1 MYLFRKTIK
10 TEGSVC
16 KIILIKGLKESRI
29 PVLISIFQFHLII
42 LILEANI
49 SLNSTFKMT
58 GQNDKKVAII
68 GTLKEKSLLKQK
80 VFDNTL
86 ESFSVVKDVLKSLS
100 KEINSSLGGIDS
112 RIRLEYTDRSNFDA
126 QLKVAGDILL
136 FSMHSN
142 IFQFDR
148 EHPAWKTA
156 YIQKNKY
163 NAYSGIINIYNF
175 LNDSFK
181 YSRLDD
187 LGYLI
192 ARIFINHEKQYFV
205 EGKRQMGML
214 FTNYGNEEISKQ
226 SLQMIIST
234 AIQYALE
241 FDLLVPPYD
250 AVKIATVGQAEAK
263 IQHSRVITG
272 KRLGFQ
278 FNSDDVLV
286 SNPQET

>member
-1 MYLFRKTIK
+1 MTEIDDRK
-10 TEGSVC
+10 
-16 KIILIKGLKESRI
+16 
-29 PVLISIFQFHLII
+29 IS
-42 LILEANI
+42 
-49 SLNSTFKMT
+49 
-58 GQNDKKVAII
+58 II
-68 GTLKEKSLLKQK
+68 GTLKEKSVLKQK
-80 VFDNTL
+80 VYDNTL
-86 ESFSVVKDVLKSLS
+86 ESFCIVKDILKSLS
-100 KEINSSLGGIDS
+100 KDVNSNLTGVDT

-126 QLKVAGDILL
+126 QIKIAGDILL

-148 EHPAWKTA
+148 EHPAWKTP
-156 YIQKNKY
+156 YIQKNKF

-175 LNDSFK
+175 LADSFK

-192 ARIFINHEKQYFV
+192 ARIFINHENQYFV

-214 FTNYGNEEISKQ
+214 FTNYGNEAINKQ
-226 SLQMIIST
+226 SLQLIIST
-234 AIQYALE
+234 AIQYSLE

-250 AVKIATVGQAEAK
+250 TVKIATVGQAEAK

-278 FNSDDVLV
+278 FNSDDVLM
-286 SNPQET
+286 NNTHET

>member
-1 MYLFRKTIK
+1 M
-10 TEGSVC
+10 SD
-16 KIILIKGLKESRI
+16 
-29 PVLISIFQFHLII
+29 
-42 LILEANI
+42 
-49 SLNSTFKMT
+49 
-58 GQNDKKVAII
+58 QNEKKQEII
-68 GTLKEKSLLKQK
+68 GILKEKSQLKQR
-80 VFDNTL
+80 VFDNTF
-86 ESFSVVKDVLKSLS
+86 ESFCTVKEVLRTMS
-100 KEINSSLGGIDS
+100 KDINGHLGGVDP
-112 RIRLEYTDRSNFDA
+112 RVRLEYTDRSNFDA
-126 QLKVAGDILL
+126 QIKVAADILL

-148 EHPAWKTA
+148 EHPAWKTP

-175 LNDSFK
+175 LADSFR

-214 FTNYGNEEISKQ
+214 FTNYGNEEISRQ
-226 SLQMIIST
+226 SLQLIIST
-234 AIQYALE
+234 AIQYSLE

-250 AVKIATVGQAEAK
+250 TVKIATVGQAEAK

-278 FNSDDVLV
+278 FNSDDVLI
-286 SNPQET
+286 SNSQ

>member
-1 MYLFRKTIK
+1 MSEIDDKRL
-10 TEGSVC
+10 
-16 KIILIKGLKESRI
+16 LI
-29 PVLISIFQFHLII
+29 V
-42 LILEANI
+42 N
-49 SLNSTFKMT
+49 
-58 GQNDKKVAII
+58 
-68 GTLKEKSLLKQK
+68 TLKDKSLLKQK
-80 VFDNTL
+80 VYDNTFQ
-86 ESFSVVKDVLKSLS
+86 SFCNIKEILKNLS
-100 KEINSSLGGIDS
+100 KDLNISIGGIDS

-126 QLKVAGDILL
+126 QIKIAGDILL

-148 EHPAWKTA
+148 EHPAWKIP

-163 NAYSGIINIYNF
+163 NAYSGMINIYNF
-175 LNDSFK
+175 LADSFR

-192 ARIFINHEKQYFV
+192 ARIFINHENQYFV

-214 FTNYGNEEISKQ
+214 FSNYGNEEITKS
-226 SLQMIIST
+226 SLQNIIHT
-234 AIQYALE
+234 AILYALE

-250 AVKIATVGQAEAK
+250 TVKIATVGQAEAK

-278 FNSDDVLV
+278 FNSDDVLGNN
-286 SNPQET
+286 SKKT

>member
-1 MYLFRKTIK
+1 
-10 TEGSVC
+10 
-16 KIILIKGLKESRI
+16 
-29 PVLISIFQFHLII
+29 
-42 LILEANI
+42 
-49 SLNSTFKMT
+49 MT
-58 GQNDKKVAII
+58 DLNDKKQAII
-68 GTLKEKSLLKQK
+68 STLKEKSVLKQK

-86 ESFSVVKDVLKSLS
+86 ESFCNIKDILKSLS
-100 KEINSSLGGIDS
+100 KEVNSNLGGLDT
-112 RIRLEYTDRSNFDA
+112 RIKLEYTDRSNFDA

-148 EHPAWKTA
+148 EHPAWKTS

-175 LNDSFK
+175 LADSFK

-192 ARIFINHEKQYFV
+192 ARIFINHENQYFV

-214 FTNYGNEEISKQ
+214 FTNYGNEAINKHA
-226 SLQMIIST
+226 LQLVIST
-234 AIQYALE
+234 AIQYSLE

-250 AVKIATVGQAEAK
+250 TVKIATVGQAEAK

-278 FNSDDVLV
+278 FNSDDVLA

>member
-1 MYLFRKTIK
+1 
-10 TEGSVC
+10 
-16 KIILIKGLKESRI
+16 
-29 PVLISIFQFHLII
+29 
-42 LILEANI
+42 
-49 SLNSTFKMT
+49 MT
-58 GQNDKKVAII
+58 DQNDKKLEII
-68 GTLKEKSLLKQK
+68 GTLKEKSQLKQK
-80 VFDNTL
+80 VYDNTF
-86 ESFSVVKDVLKSLS
+86 ESFCDVKEVLKGLAKELNGSLA
-100 KEINSSLGGIDS
+100 GTDS
-112 RIRLEYTDRSNFDA
+112 RVRVEYTDRSNFDA
-126 QLKVAGDILL
+126 QIKVAADILL

-175 LNDSFK
+175 LADSFR
-181 YSRLDD
+181 YSRQDD

-214 FTNYGNEEISKQ
+214 FTNYGNEAISKQ
-226 SLQMIIST
+226 SLQLIIST
-234 AIQYALE
+234 AIQYSLE

-250 AVKIATVGQAEAK
+250 TVKIATVGQAEAK

-278 FNSDDVLV
+278 FNSDDVLI
-286 SNPQET
+286 SETQKT

>member
-1 MYLFRKTIK
+1 MPEPEEK
-10 TEGSVC
+10 
-16 KIILIKGLKESRI
+16 KI
-29 PVLISIFQFHLII
+29 QII
-42 LILEANI
+42 N
-49 SLNSTFKMT
+49 
-58 GQNDKKVAII
+58 
-68 GTLKEKSLLKQK
+68 TLKEKSMLKQK

-86 ESFSVVKDVLKSLS
+86 EWFSMVKDILKDLS
-100 KEINSSLGGIDS
+100 KDVNNNLGNVDS
-112 RIRLEYTDRSNFDA
+112 RIKMEYTDRSNFDA

-148 EHPAWKTA
+148 EHPAWKTP
-156 YIQKNKY
+156 YIQKDKN
-163 NAYSGIINIYNF
+163 NAYSGMINIYNF
-175 LNDSFK
+175 LYDSFK

-192 ARIFINHEKQYFV
+192 ARIFINHENQYLV

-214 FTNYGNEEISKQ
+214 FSNYGNEAITRS
-226 SLQMIIST
+226 SLKNIIST
-234 AIQYALE
+234 AIQYSLE

-250 AVKIATVGQAEAK
+250 TVKIATVGQAEAK

-278 FNSDDVLV
+278 FNSDDVLLK
-286 SNPQET
+286 NQNET

>member
-1 MYLFRKTIK
+1 MSGP
-10 TEGSVC
+10 E
-16 KIILIKGLKESRI
+16 E
-29 PVLISIFQFHLII
+29 
-42 LILEANI
+42 
-49 SLNSTFKMT
+49 
-58 GQNDKKVAII
+58 KKLAII
-68 GTLKEKSLLKQK
+68 STLKEKSLLKQK
-80 VFDNTL
+80 VYDNTL
-86 ESFSVVKDVLKSLS
+86 EAFNSVKEVLRGMA
-100 KEINSSLGGIDS
+100 KEINVSLEGVDS
-112 RIRLEYTDRSNFDA
+112 RIKLEYTDRSNFDA
-126 QLKVAGDILL
+126 QIKVAGDILL

-156 YIQKNKY
+156 YIQKNKF

-175 LNDSFK
+175 LADSFK
-181 YSRLDD
+181 YSRQDD

-205 EGKRQMGML
+205 EGKRQMGLL
-214 FTNYGNEEISKQ
+214 FTNYGSEEISKQ
-226 SLQMIIST
+226 SLQIIIST

-250 AVKIATVGQAEAK
+250 TVKIASVGQAEAK

-278 FNSDDVLV
+278 FNSDDVL
-286 SNPQET
+286 NGQNRKT

>member
-1 MYLFRKTIK
+1 MSELD
-10 TEGSVC
+10 
-16 KIILIKGLKESRI
+16 
-29 PVLISIFQFHLII
+29 
-42 LILEANI
+42 
-49 SLNSTFKMT
+49 
-58 GQNDKKVAII
+58 DKKAVII
-68 GTLKEKSLLKQK
+68 STLKEKSLLKQK
-80 VFDNTL
+80 VYDSTL
-86 ESFSVVKDVLKSLS
+86 EWFGVIKDILKSLA
-100 KEINSSLGGIDS
+100 KDVNGSLGSVDG
-112 RIRLEYTDRSNFDA
+112 RIKMEYTDRSNFDA

-148 EHPAWKTA
+148 EHPAWKTS

-175 LNDSFK
+175 LFDSFK

-192 ARIFINHEKQYFV
+192 ARIFINHENQYLV

-214 FTNYGNEEISKQ
+214 FSNYGNDAISRS
-226 SLQMIIST
+226 SLQVIIST
-234 AIQYALE
+234 AIQYSLE

-250 AVKIATVGQAEAK
+250 TVKIATVGQAEAK

-278 FNSDDVLV
+278 FNSDDVLIK
-286 SNPQET
+286 NPHET

>member
-1 MYLFRKTIK
+1 MPAFYFINYIYYIRAPIK
-10 TEGSVC
+10 PKMS
-16 KIILIKGLKESRI
+16 
-29 PVLISIFQFHLII
+29 FAM
-42 LILEANI
+42 LE
-49 SLNSTFKMT
+49 TD
-58 GQNDKKVAII
+58 DKKLQII
-68 GTLKEKSLLKQK
+68 TTLKEKSILKQK
-80 VFDNTL
+80 VYDNT
-86 ESFSVVKDVLKSLS
+86 FQAFGHVKDILRGLS
-100 KEINSSLGGIDS
+100 KELNMTIGAMDS

-126 QLKVAGDILL
+126 QIKVAGDILL

-148 EHPAWKTA
+148 EHPAWKTP
-156 YIQKNKY
+156 YIQKNKF
-163 NAYSGIINIYNF
+163 NAYSGIINIYNY
-175 LNDSFK
+175 LADSFK

-192 ARIFINHEKQYFV
+192 ARIFINHENQYFV

-214 FTNYGNEEISKQ
+214 FTNYGSEELSKA
-226 SLQMIIST
+226 SLQNIIQT

-250 AVKIATVGQAEAK
+250 TVKIATVGQAEAK

-278 FNSDDVLV
+278 FNSDDVLGNN
-286 SNPQET
+286 SKKT

>member
-1 MYLFRKTIK
+1 MS
-10 TEGSVC
+10 E
-16 KIILIKGLKESRI
+16 
-29 PVLISIFQFHLII
+29 
-42 LILEANI
+42 LE
-49 SLNSTFKMT
+49 
-58 GQNDKKVAII
+58 DKKLAII
-68 GTLKEKSLLKQK
+68 GTLRSKSVLKQK
-80 VFDNTL
+80 VFDNTYEAFRMVKEIL
-86 ESFSVVKDVLKSLS
+86 KNYSKDV
-100 KEINSSLGGIDS
+100 NSNLTGLDS
-112 RIRLEYTDRSNFDA
+112 RIRMEYTDRSSFDA
-126 QLKVAGDILL
+126 QLKVAGDLLL

-156 YIQKNKY
+156 YIQKDKY

-175 LNDSFK
+175 LADSFK

-192 ARIFINHEKQYFV
+192 ARIFINHENQYFV

-214 FTNYGNEEISKQ
+214 FSNFGNEAISLNALEI
-226 SLQMIIST
+226 IIST
-234 AIQYALE
+234 AIQYSLE

-250 AVKIATVGQAEAK
+250 TVKIATVGQVEAK
-263 IQHSRVITG
+263 IQLSRIITG

-286 SNPQET
+286 NNSHET

>member
-1 MYLFRKTIK
+1 MSELDDRKQ
-10 TEGSVC
+10 S
-16 KIILIKGLKESRI
+16 II
-29 PVLISIFQFHLII
+29 
-42 LILEANI
+42 A
-49 SLNSTFKMT
+49 
-58 GQNDKKVAII
+58 
-68 GTLKEKSLLKQK
+68 TLKEKSVLKQK
-80 VFDNTL
+80 VYDNTL
-86 ESFSVVKDVLKSLS
+86 ESFCIVKDILKSLA
-100 KEINSSLGGIDS
+100 KEVNVNLTGIDT

-126 QLKVAGDILL
+126 QIRVAGDILL

-148 EHPAWKTA
+148 EHPAWKTS

-175 LNDSFK
+175 LSDSFK

-192 ARIFINHEKQYFV
+192 GRIFINHEKQYFV

-214 FTNYGNEEISKQ
+214 FTNYGSEEISKQ
-226 SLQMIIST
+226 SLQLIIST

-278 FNSDDVLV
+278 FNSDDVLI

>member
-1 MYLFRKTIK
+1 MPEFDEKKKT
-10 TEGSVC
+10 
-16 KIILIKGLKESRI
+16 
-29 PVLISIFQFHLII
+29 
-42 LILEANI
+42 
-49 SLNSTFKMT
+49 
-58 GQNDKKVAII
+58 II
-68 GTLKEKSLLKQK
+68 GTLSEKSLLKQK
-80 VFDNTL
+80 VYDNTL
-86 ESFSVVKDVLKSLS
+86 EWFSLTKDILKSLS
-100 KEINSSLGGIDS
+100 KDINSSLGNMDP
-112 RIRLEYTDRSNFDA
+112 RIKLEYTDRSTFDA

-148 EHPAWKTA
+148 EHPAWKTP

-175 LNDSFK
+175 LFDSFK
-181 YSRLDD
+181 YSRMDD

-192 ARIFINHEKQYFV
+192 ARIFINHENQYLV

-214 FTNYGNEEISKQ
+214 FSNYGNEALSMP
-226 SLQMIIST
+226 SLQVIIST
-234 AIQYALE
+234 AIQYSLE

-250 AVKIATVGQAEAK
+250 TVKIATVGQAETK

-278 FNSDDVLV
+278 FNSDDVLIKT
-286 SNPQET
+286 PHGT

>member
-1 MYLFRKTIK
+1 MAE
-10 TEGSVC
+10 TE
-16 KIILIKGLKESRI
+16 
-29 PVLISIFQFHLII
+29 
-42 LILEANI
+42 
-49 SLNSTFKMT
+49 
-58 GQNDKKVAII
+58 DKKAHII
-68 GTLKEKSLLKQK
+68 GTLKEKSILKQK
-80 VFDNTL
+80 VYDNTL
-86 ESFSVVKDVLKSLS
+86 HSFGLVKDILKNLA
-100 KEINSSLGGIDS
+100 KEININVSGIDS
-112 RIRLEYTDRSNFDA
+112 RVKLEYSDRSSFDA
-126 QLKVAGDILL
+126 QIRVAGDILL

-175 LNDSFK
+175 LADSFK
-181 YSRLDD
+181 YSRMDD

-192 ARIFINHEKQYFV
+192 ARIFINHENQYFV

-214 FTNYGNEEISKQ
+214 FTNYGSEEISRGA
-226 SLQMIIST
+226 LINIILT

-250 AVKIATVGQAEAK
+250 TVKIATVGQAEAK
-263 IQHSRVITG
+263 IQHSKVITG

-278 FNSDDVLV
+278 YNSDDVLIAN
-286 SNPQET
+286 SKNT

>member
-1 MYLFRKTIK
+1 M
-10 TEGSVC
+10 SD
-16 KIILIKGLKESRI
+16 
-29 PVLISIFQFHLII
+29 
-42 LILEANI
+42 
-49 SLNSTFKMT
+49 LNE
-58 GQNDKKVAII
+58 KKLAII
-68 GTLKEKSLLKQK
+68 STIKEKSLLKQK

-86 ESFSVVKDVLKSLS
+86 ETFCIVKDVLKNLS
-100 KEINSSLGGIDS
+100 KEVNTSLVGLDS
-112 RIRLEYTDRSNFDA
+112 RIKLEYTDRSNFDA
-126 QLKVAGDILL
+126 QIKVAGDILL

-163 NAYSGIINIYNF
+163 NAYSGVINIYNY
-175 LNDSFK
+175 LADSFK
-181 YSRLDD
+181 YSRQDD

-192 ARIFINHEKQYFV
+192 GRIFINHEKQYFV

-214 FTNYGNEEISKQ
+214 FTNYGSEEINSQ
-226 SLQMIIST
+226 SLQLIITS

-250 AVKIATVGQAEAK
+250 TVKIATVAQAEAK
-263 IQHSRVITG
+263 IQHSKVITG

-278 FNSDDVLV
+278 FNSDDVLI
-286 SNPQET
+286 SNPQ

>member
-1 MYLFRKTIK
+1 M
-10 TEGSVC
+10 TES
-16 KIILIKGLKESRI
+16 E
-29 PVLISIFQFHLII
+29 
-42 LILEANI
+42 
-49 SLNSTFKMT
+49 
-58 GQNDKKVAII
+58 DKKPQII
-68 GTLKEKSLLKQK
+68 STLKEKSQLKQK
-80 VFDNTL
+80 VYDNT
-86 ESFSVVKDVLKSLS
+86 FQAFGTVKDILKTMSKDLNINLS
-100 KEINSSLGGIDS
+100 GIDS
-112 RIRLEYTDRSNFDA
+112 RVRLEYTDRSSFDA
-126 QLKVAGDILL
+126 QIKVAGDILL

-156 YIQKNKY
+156 YIQKNKF

-175 LNDSFK
+175 LADSFK

-192 ARIFINHEKQYFV
+192 ARIFINHENQYFV

-214 FTNYGNEEISKQ
+214 FTNYGNEELTRA
-226 SLQMIIST
+226 SLQNIILT

-250 AVKIATVGQAEAK
+250 TVKIATVGQAEAK
-263 IQHSRVITG
+263 IQHSKLITG

-278 FNSDDVLV
+278 YNSDDVLGNN
-286 SNPQET
+286 SKKT

>member
-1 MYLFRKTIK
+1 MEDRN
-10 TEGSVC
+10 
-16 KIILIKGLKESRI
+16 
-29 PVLISIFQFHLII
+29 
-42 LILEANI
+42 A
-49 SLNSTFKMT
+49 
-58 GQNDKKVAII
+58 KKQQII
-68 GTLKEKSLLKQK
+68 GILKEKSVLKQK
-80 VFDNTL
+80 VFDNTFA
-86 ESFSVVKDVLKSLS
+86 SFCNVKDILKNLS
-100 KEINSSLGGIDS
+100 KDVNSNLGNIDS
-112 RIRLEYTDRSNFDA
+112 RIKLEYTDRSSFDA
-126 QLKVAGDILL
+126 QMKVAGDILL

-175 LNDSFK
+175 LADSFK
-181 YSRLDD
+181 YSRFED

-192 ARIFINHEKQYFV
+192 ARIFINHENQYFV

-214 FTNYGNEEISKQ
+214 FTNYGNEEISRE
-226 SLQMIIST
+226 SLQVIIET

-250 AVKIATVGQAEAK
+250 TVKIATVGQAEAK

-278 FNSDDVLV
+278 FNSDDVLE
-286 SNPQET
+286 SNDHET

>member
-1 MYLFRKTIK
+1 MS
-10 TEGSVC
+10 EN
-16 KIILIKGLKESRI
+16 E
-29 PVLISIFQFHLII
+29 
-42 LILEANI
+42 E
-49 SLNSTFKMT
+49 
-58 GQNDKKVAII
+58 KKQAII
-68 GTLKEKSLLKQK
+68 VTLKEKSLLKQR
-80 VFDNTL
+80 VYDNTF
-86 ESFSVVKDVLKSLS
+86 ESFGVLKDVLRVMAKDVNTSMA
-100 KEINSSLGGIDS
+100 GTDS
-112 RIRLEYTDRSNFDA
+112 RIRMEYSDRSNFDA
-126 QLKVAGDILL
+126 QIRVAGDVLL

-148 EHPAWKTA
+148 DHPAWKTS

-175 LNDSFK
+175 LADSFR

-214 FTNYGNEEISKQ
+214 FTNYGSEEITRQ
-226 SLQMIIST
+226 SLQVIIST
-234 AIQYALE
+234 AIQYSLE

-250 AVKIATVGQAEAK
+250 TVKIATVGQAEAK

-278 FNSDDVLV
+278 FNSDDVLMN
-286 SNPQET
+286 NPDNT

>member
-1 MYLFRKTIK
+1 MS
-10 TEGSVC
+10 E
-16 KIILIKGLKESRI
+16 
-29 PVLISIFQFHLII
+29 
-42 LILEANI
+42 LE
-49 SLNSTFKMT
+49 
-58 GQNDKKVAII
+58 DKKSIII
-68 GTLKEKSLLKQK
+68 GTLKDKSVLKQK
-80 VFDNTL
+80 VYDNTFMAFCL
-86 ESFSVVKDVLKSLS
+86 IKDILKNMSKDVNNNLQ
-100 KEINSSLGGIDS
+100 NVDP
-112 RIRLEYTDRSNFDA
+112 RIKLEYTDRSNFDA
-126 QLKVAGDILL
+126 QMKIAGDILF

-175 LNDSFK
+175 LADSFK

-192 ARIFINHEKQYFV
+192 ARIFINHENQYLV

-214 FTNYGNEEISKQ
+214 FTNYGSEEIGKA

-234 AIQYALE
+234 AIQYCLE

-250 AVKIATVGQAEAK
+250 TVKIATVGQAEAK
-263 IQHSRVITG
+263 IQHSRIITG

-278 FNSDDVLV
+278 FNSDDVLM
-286 SNPQET
+286 NDHHDT

>member
-1 MYLFRKTIK
+1 MSDQI
-10 TEGSVC
+10 
-16 KIILIKGLKESRI
+16 
-29 PVLISIFQFHLII
+29 
-42 LILEANI
+42 
-49 SLNSTFKMT
+49 
-58 GQNDKKVAII
+58 DKKQEII

-80 VFDNTL
+80 VFDNTF
-86 ESFSVVKDVLKSLS
+86 ESFCNVKEVLKNLA
-100 KEINSSLGGIDS
+100 KEVNTNLAGMDS
-112 RIRLEYTDRSNFDA
+112 RIKLEYSDRSNFDA
-126 QLKVAGDILL
+126 QIRVAGDILL

-175 LNDSFK
+175 LADSFK
-181 YSRLDD
+181 YSRQDD

-214 FTNYGNEEISKQ
+214 FTNYGSEEISKL
-226 SLQMIIST
+226 SLQLIITT
-234 AIQYALE
+234 AIQYSLE

-250 AVKIATVGQAEAK
+250 TVKIATVGQAEAK

-278 FNSDDVLV
+278 FNSDDVLI
-286 SNPQET
+286 SNSHNT

>member
-1 MYLFRKTIK
+1 MFF
-10 TEGSVC
+10 
-16 KIILIKGLKESRI
+16 ILIS
-29 PVLISIFQFHLII
+29 FHI
-42 LILEANI
+42 
-49 SLNSTFKMT
+49 MT
-58 GQNDKKVAII
+58 DQNDKKLEII
-68 GTLKEKSLLKQK
+68 GTLKEKSQLKQK
-80 VFDNTL
+80 VYDNTF
-86 ESFSVVKDVLKSLS
+86 ESFCDVKEVLKGLAKELNGSLA
-100 KEINSSLGGIDS
+100 GTDS
-112 RIRLEYTDRSNFDA
+112 RIKVEYTDRSNFDA
-126 QLKVAGDILL
+126 QIKVAADILL

-163 NAYSGIINIYNF
+163 NAYSGIINIYNY
-175 LNDSFK
+175 LADSFR
-181 YSRLDD
+181 YSRQDD

-214 FTNYGNEEISKQ
+214 FTNYGSEAISKQ
-226 SLQMIIST
+226 SLQLIIST
-234 AIQYALE
+234 AIQYSLE

-250 AVKIATVGQAEAK
+250 TVKIATVGQAEAK

-278 FNSDDVLV
+278 FNSDDVLI
-286 SNPQET
+286 SETQKT

>member
-1 MYLFRKTIK
+1 MSELDDKKTI
-10 TEGSVC
+10 
-16 KIILIKGLKESRI
+16 
-29 PVLISIFQFHLII
+29 
-42 LILEANI
+42 
-49 SLNSTFKMT
+49 
-58 GQNDKKVAII
+58 II
-68 GTLKEKSLLKQK
+68 GTLKKKSMLKQK
-80 VFDNTL
+80 VYDNTL
-86 ESFSVVKDVLKSLS
+86 EWFGVVKDILKDLA
-100 KEINSSLGGIDS
+100 KDVNGNLGNVDS
-112 RIRLEYTDRSNFDA
+112 RIKMEYTDRSSFDA

-148 EHPAWKTA
+148 EHPAWKTP
-156 YIQKNKY
+156 YIQKNKF

-175 LNDSFK
+175 LYDSFK

-192 ARIFINHEKQYFV
+192 ARIFINHENQYLV

-214 FTNYGNEEISKQ
+214 FSNYGNEAISRP
-226 SLQMIIST
+226 SLQVIIST
-234 AIQYALE
+234 AIQYSLE

-250 AVKIATVGQAEAK
+250 TVKIATVGQAEAK

-278 FNSDDVLV
+278 FNSDDVLLKT
-286 SNPQET
+286 PHET